1 MKTTNQEAIDLLNA
15 LIMAQNLL
23 DKAEDELGG
32 FTNPVRG
39 QRRTIDELIRKYS
52 KTFIKPVT
60 AK

>member
-32 FTNPVRG
+32 FCNV
-39 QRRTIDELIRKYS
+39 
-52 KTFIKPVT
+52 IKAT
-60 AK
+60 KNH

>member
-15 LIMAQNLL
+15 LIMAQDLL

-32 FTNPVRG
+32 FCNAVKG

-52 KTFIKPVT
+52 ETTKPVT
-60 AK
+60 AR